1 MARAVL
7 EAYPDDEP
15 VVSPDPGWR
24 TLCAVLYSG
33 RAALGLVTIALLVLS
48 AIAKLQLKAVLAV

>member
-1 MARAVL
+1 MRMASAGGIDRTHMAHAVL

-24 TLCAVLYSG
+24 TL
-33 RAALGLVTIALLVLS
+33 
-48 AIAKLQLKAVLAV
+48 